1 MLRIVESKNAGSL
14 LRRRA
19 ARMAEAEAIV
29 RPILEAVRKR
39 GDRALVAYARRLD
52 GLDRPTVRV
61 PARRAQAGGQ
71 PLSARV
77 ALRGRTGLR
86 EHPRFRRHAVAR
98 EQTAELAPGLRV
110 GQSCAR

>member
-19 ARMAEAEAIV
+19 ARLAQAEATV

-61 PARRAQAGGQ
+61 PAR
-71 PLSARV
+71 
-77 ALRGRTGLR
+77 
-86 EHPRFRRHAVAR
+86 
-98 EQTAELAPGLRV
+98 EL
-110 GQSCAR
+110 